1 MSQLAFLALLVG
13 GLVVAA
19 LAVGAYIY
27 GNVYAAA
34 GRRTRRWMR
43 LGLPS
48 RRTTAQRLAAF
59 RAALRQ
65 RGARRAEAERL
76 RLEALPDEVI
86 TENGVTYTR
95 RPGQVWTV
103 AHRETEQA
111 SQRARWEARE
121 RAANSGRDLIAVT
134 HAPAWAAELG
144 VSAFAQEGDETTRTL
159 QAAVEHFADSEARP
173 EPHVGANADWS
184 PHDWFDDAG
193 QSDEAWWSERL
204 QQYDAALKIIDS
216 LPRLDSG
223 QGAFAALGQTTEE
236 ALHSFVSAS
245 QHLHAY
251 RMLRIGQ
258 TGELPLVREK
268 VAA

>member
-1 MSQLAFLALLVG
+1 MSQLAFLALLVAAV
-13 GLVVAA
+13 VVAA
-19 LAVGAYIY
+19 LGVGAYVY
-27 GNVYAAA
+27 GNIYANA

-65 RGARRAEAERL
+65 RGTRRAEAERL
-76 RLEALPDEVI
+76 RLEALPDEVL

-103 AHRETEQA
+103 AHRETEQDA
-111 SQRARWEARE
+111 QRARWEARE

-134 HAPAWAAELG
+134 HAPAWAAELD
-144 VSAFAQEGDETTRTL
+144 VSAPALEPPRDV
-159 QAAVEHFADSEARP
+159 AARPADGEARP
-173 EPHVGANADWS
+173 EPHAGATAAWS
-184 PHDWFDDAG
+184 PHDWFDEAG

-236 ALHSFVSAS
+236 TLRSFVSAS